1 MYKYKARDYW
11 NGKLP
16 RAIYIDLERN
26 WSRLCAQ
33 ARGNDNM
40 PTPIEMKKAAEI
52 WNTLIPIRTTNGLL
66 NV

>member
-1 MYKYKARDYW
+1 
-11 NGKLP
+11 
-16 RAIYIDLERN
+16 
-26 WSRLCAQ
+26 
-33 ARGNDNM
+33 M